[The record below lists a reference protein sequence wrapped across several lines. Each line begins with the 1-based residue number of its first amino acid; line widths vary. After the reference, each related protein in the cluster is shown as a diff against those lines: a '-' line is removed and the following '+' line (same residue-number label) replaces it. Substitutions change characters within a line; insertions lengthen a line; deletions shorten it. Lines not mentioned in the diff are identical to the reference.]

1 MRIFIRNP
9 GKSRAMTPVTDL
21 VEKLLANDGDDGQAL
36 VDAISSAHNTAT
48 EAVDALTSD
57 EGHVGMNTAA
67 IEDNTESINTN
78 TT

>member
-1 MRIFIRNP
+1 
-9 GKSRAMTPVTDL
+9 MTPVTDQ

-36 VDAISSAHNTAT
+36 VDAIGAVHNTAT
-48 EAVDALTSD
+48 EAVDALLTSD
-57 EGHVGMNTAA
+57 EGQVGMNTAA